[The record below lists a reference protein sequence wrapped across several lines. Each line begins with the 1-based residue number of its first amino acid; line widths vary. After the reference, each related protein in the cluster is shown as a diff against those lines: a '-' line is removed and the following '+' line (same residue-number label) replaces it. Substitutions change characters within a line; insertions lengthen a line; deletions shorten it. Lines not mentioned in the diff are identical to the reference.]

1 MYVCMYVCIYVY
13 AIGVINNST
22 TDLYDQSNFM
32 KANLKCGNSLS
43 RCIMS
48 QLVLIVLALDG
59 KCLGVFV
66 IVFLR

>member
-1 MYVCMYVCIYVY
+1 MYIY
-13 AIGVINNST
+13 INGVIFDFTADS
-22 TDLYDQSNFM
+22 YDQSNCT

-48 QLVLIVLALDG
+48 QLVLIVLTLDG

-66 IVFLR
+66 IVFS